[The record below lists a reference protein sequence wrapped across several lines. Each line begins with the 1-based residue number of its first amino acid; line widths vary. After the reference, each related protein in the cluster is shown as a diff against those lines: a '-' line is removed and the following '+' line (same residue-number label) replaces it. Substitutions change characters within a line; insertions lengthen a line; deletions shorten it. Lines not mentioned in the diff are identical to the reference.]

1 MPDDA
6 DAEIVA
12 LRTVLTDLVALS
24 AIPTAWVGREP
35 ADVAAGLADT
45 LVGLLRL
52 DFVFVR
58 LRVPGVAGE
67 VDATRGKAWNTF
79 PEWLESHLPESGP
92 LSGMEVIPDVS
103 GDGEPCRGVVVPVG
117 VNAEGGVVAA
127 ASSRI
132 DFPTEIDQLLLR
144 LAASHTARAF
154 QSAFLV
160 HERTR
165 AEEELRKARD
175 ELETKVDERTAE
187 LRRSEAYLSE
197 AQRLTH
203 TGTAALDGVTGEI
216 IHSSDEHS
224 RLYGFDLDQ
233 GVPSFEEFRQRVHP
247 KDRAGWTEALR
258 EGIRQG
264 ARVEGEFRVVPP
276 QGPLRYL
283 GAIVHPVSS
292 ARGELDEFV
301 ATVVDVTERKRAEKE
316 QRAQLWFFES
326 MDAVDRAIQGTSDLE
341 QMMGDVLDV
350 ALVTFGCDRA
360 WLVYPCDP
368 EADSH
373 RVRMERTRPE
383 YIGAFGLGV
392 DISNDP
398 RTASI
403 FRTVLASNGPVRF
416 DPESDSALP
425 PSPSAERFSIKS
437 MIAMAVYPKVDKP
450 YMFGLHQCS
459 YPRVWTPHE
468 ERLFHEIGR
477 RLADA
482 LDTLLMFRNLHESQR
497 KLEGSRAE
505 LAASRARIV
514 TAADQTRRR
523 IERDLHDGVQ
533 QRLVSLALEQR
544 QAVAMVPAELREL
557 QAQLS
562 AVADGLA
569 DAMEELQ
576 EISRGIH
583 PAVLAQGGLATAL
596 KTLARRSAVP
606 VLVEVRAETQLP
618 EPVEVAAYYIVS
630 EALTN
635 TAKHAHASA
644 VQVLV
649 EARDGVLGLSIRD
662 DGRGGADP
670 SRGSGLIGLTDRVD
684 ALGGTIEVASPSGEG
699 TTLLITLPIEE
710 S

>member
-1 MPDDA
+1 M
-6 DAEIVA
+6 EI
-12 LRTVLTDLVALS
+12 
-24 AIPTAWVGREP
+24 
-35 ADVAAGLADT
+35 
-45 LVGLLRL
+45 
-52 DFVFVR
+52 
-58 LRVPGVAGE
+58 
-67 VDATRGKAWNTF
+67 
-79 PEWLESHLPESGP
+79 
-92 LSGMEVIPDVS
+92 IPDV
-103 GDGEPCRGVVVPVG
+103 GDAVEPCRGVVIPVG

-127 ASSRI
+127 ACDRL

-144 LAASHTARAF
+144 LAANHAATAF
-154 QSAFLV
+154 QSACLI

-203 TGTAALDGVTGEI
+203 TGTAALDGFTGEI

-224 RLYGFDLDQ
+224 RLYGFDPEQ

-258 EGIRQG
+258 RGIKQ
-264 ARVEGEFRVVPP
+264 ATRVEGEFRVVPP

-283 GAIVHPVSS
+283 GAIVHPVFA
-292 ARGELDEFV
+292 ARSEPEEFV

-316 QRAQLWFFES
+316 HQAQLWFLES
-326 MDAVDRAIQGTSDLE
+326 MDVIDRAIQGTSDLE
-341 QMMGDVLDV
+341 QMMGDVLDAV
-350 ALVTFGCDRA
+350 LVIFRCDRA
-360 WLVYPCDP
+360 WLLYPCDL
-368 EADSH
+368 EADSL
-373 RVRMERTRPE
+373 RVPAERTRPE
-383 YIGAFGLGV
+383 YIGTLGAGAEIPNEPEV
-392 DISNDP
+392 ADVS
-398 RTASI
+398 RSL
-403 FRTVLASNGPVRF
+403 LASDGPVRF
-416 DPESDSALP
+416 DPESDCALP
-425 PSPSAERFSIKS
+425 SELAERFGIKS
-437 MIAMAVYPKVDKP
+437 IIAMAVHPKVDKP
-450 YMFGLHQCS
+450 YTFGLHQCS

-482 LDTLLMFRNLHESQR
+482 LDTLLMFRNLRESQH
-497 KLEGSRAE
+497 KLEASRAE

-533 QRLVSLALEQR
+533 QRLVSLALDQR
-544 QAVAMVPAELREL
+544 RAEAMVPAELREL

-562 AVADGLA
+562 RVADGLA
-569 DAMEELQ
+569 GAMEELQ

-583 PAVLAQGGLATAL
+583 PAILAQGGLAAAF

-606 VLVEVRAETQLP
+606 VLLEVRAEIRLP

-644 VQVLV
+644 VHVAV
-649 EARDGVLGLSIRD
+649 EARDGVLGLSIHD
-662 DGRGGADP
+662 DGCGGADP
-670 SRGSGLIGLTDRVD
+670 TRGSGLIGLTDRVD
-684 ALGGTIEVASPSGEG
+684 ALGGTIEMASPSGEG